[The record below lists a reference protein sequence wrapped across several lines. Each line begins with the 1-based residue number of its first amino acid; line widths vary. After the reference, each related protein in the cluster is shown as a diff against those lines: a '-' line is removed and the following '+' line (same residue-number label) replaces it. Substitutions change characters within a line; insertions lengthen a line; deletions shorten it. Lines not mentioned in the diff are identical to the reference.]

1 MGKAIFITA
10 TDTEVGKTYVAS
22 KIAQALIK
30 SGINTGIFKP
40 ISTGS
45 RNDAKFLINAIK
57 AGDTL
62 ETVTPVFFNNPMSPY
77 GAAKLE
83 NKQVD
88 FKKIYSSLK
97 YFLSKY
103 EFTIV
108 EGIGGLLVPLKK
120 NFFVSDLIKK
130 MNLPIIVVARRGLG
144 TINHTLL
151 TVDKLKRNKQKVL
164 GIVLSGKK
172 NKSDVSA
179 KYNASII
186 KEITRLPVLELGY
199 NEKIDLRK
207 NKWIVK

>member
-10 TDTEVGKTYVAS
+10 TGTEVGKTYVSS

-30 SGINTGIFKP
+30 SGINTGVFKP
-40 ISTGS
+40 ISTGD
-45 RNDAKFLINAIK
+45 RRDAKSLINAAK
-57 AGDTL
+57 SSETP

-77 GAAKLE
+77 GASKLE
-83 NKQVD
+83 NRQVD
-88 FKKIYSSLK
+88 FNKIYISLK

-130 MNLPIIVVARRGLG
+130 MNLPTIVVARRDLG

-164 GIVLSGKK
+164 GIVLNGKK
-172 NKSDVSA
+172 NKSDVST
-179 KYNASII
+179 KSNAAII
-186 KEITRLPVLELGY
+186 RELTRLPVLELGY

-207 NKWIVK
+207 NKWIIK